1 MGDSTCLM
9 QPFSYT
15 AGLPNEAK
23 EGNPIHGLGQS
34 ISFGRF
40 MSESL
45 AWEKWSTFSHN
56 KYVEEAERYARPG
69 SVAQKKAFFEAHY
82 KTLAARKAAALL
94 EQANAAAAT
103 NATESEAQ
111 NPNPQMAETGS
122 IYDCKENNSEFVK
135 VQSSSVDEPQ
145 VLLENNMK
153 NEAFE
158 KNGVVVDKAEIT
170 DLEVKETIQVKN
182 NCVKVNQSRL
192 LGDDKELELSEGT
205 QMEKPLLKVKKVRHL
220 WVKVRLHFAPSTK
233 KWFFNRK
240 WGGKTN
246 EDEFEVTSKM
256 KPSQSSSK
264 VFANARTSNMPSSPA
279 KFKAP
284 LRPNNGNNLTPMT
297 KKSAMDISE
306 RKRSTPKSSHKSINF
321 THAKEFSKFTSTI
334 IRKIDGSRIDSN
346 SKASKECPTPL
357 RTPNQVSISGKPKQS
372 SATPWT
378 ENRSAR
384 TPVNSSAS
392 VSKTARGKWNFLP
405 TDCSKILSACRN
417 KSQSPGIFASF
428 NLRTE
433 ERAARRKQ
441 ARLSNINYLFYI
453 YCVVRGAKMQASV
466 YSTGGFVRLEEK
478 FNVIQEQ
485 KVQEQTTLKE
495 KAGTEFKKLRQS
507 FCFKARPLPDFYKE
521 RTPKDQI
528 QKVPLTKPE
537 SPGIGRK
544 STPCKASIV
553 ESKSSVPPHRKSSIK
568 NNCFMHV
575 SEKKNRTSARS
586 LSLRIAMSA
595 HENTSPNIQHA

>member
-34 ISFGRF
+34 ISFGRY

-111 NPNPQMAETGS
+111 NPNPRMAETGS

-170 DLEVKETIQVKN
+170 DLEVKETTQVKN
-182 NCVKVNQSRL
+182 NCVKANQSRL

-205 QMEKPLLKVKKVRHL
+205 QMEKPLLK
-220 WVKVRLHFAPSTK
+220 
-233 KWFFNRK
+233 
-240 WGGKTN
+240 GGKTN

-264 VFANARTSNMPSSPA
+264 VFANARTSKMPSSPA

-372 SATPWT
+372 SATPWS
-378 ENRSAR
+378 ENQSAR

-417 KSQSPGIFASF
+417 KSQSP
-428 NLRTE
+428 
-433 ERAARRKQ
+433 
-441 ARLSNINYLFYI
+441 
-453 YCVVRGAKMQASV
+453 
-466 YSTGGFVRLEEK
+466 EK

-485 KVQEQTTLKE
+485 KVQQQTTLKE

-586 LSLRIAMSA
+586 LASRIAMSA

>member
-69 SVAQKKAFFEAHY
+69 SVAQKKSFFEAHY

-111 NPNPQMAETGS
+111 NSNPQMAETGS

-153 NEAFE
+153 MEAFE

-170 DLEVKETIQVKN
+170 DLEVKETTQVKN

-192 LGDDKELELSEGT
+192 RGDDKELELSEGT
-205 QMEKPLLKVKKVRHL
+205 QMEKPLLK
-220 WVKVRLHFAPSTK
+220 
-233 KWFFNRK
+233 
-240 WGGKTN
+240 GGKTN

-264 VFANARTSNMPSSPA
+264 VFANARTSKMPSSPA

-357 RTPNQVSISGKPKQS
+357 RTPNQVSISGKLKKS
-372 SATPWT
+372 SATPWS

-441 ARLSNINYLFYI
+441 
-453 YCVVRGAKMQASV
+453 
-466 YSTGGFVRLEEK
+466 RLEEK

-485 KVQEQTTLKE
+485 KVQQQTTLKE

-544 STPCKASIV
+544 STPCKTSIV

-568 NNCFMHV
+568 NSCFMHV

-586 LSLRIAMSA
+586 LASRIAMSA
-595 HENTSPNIQHA
+595 HENTSPNIQHKV

>member
-1 MGDSTCLM
+1 MGESTCLM

-34 ISFGRF
+34 ISFGRY

-111 NPNPQMAETGS
+111 NPNPRMAETGS

-170 DLEVKETIQVKN
+170 DLEVKETTQVKN
-182 NCVKVNQSRL
+182 NCVKANQSRL

-205 QMEKPLLKVKKVRHL
+205 QMEKPLLK
-220 WVKVRLHFAPSTK
+220 
-233 KWFFNRK
+233 
-240 WGGKTN
+240 GGKTN
-246 EDEFEVTSKM
+246 EDEFEVTSEM

-264 VFANARTSNMPSSPA
+264 VFANARTSKMPSSPA
-279 KFKAP
+279 KFKPP

-372 SATPWT
+372 SATPWS
-378 ENRSAR
+378 ENQSAR

-441 ARLSNINYLFYI
+441 
-453 YCVVRGAKMQASV
+453 
-466 YSTGGFVRLEEK
+466 RLEEK

-485 KVQEQTTLKE
+485 KVQQQTTLKE

-553 ESKSSVPPHRKSSIK
+553 ESKSSVPPHRKSSTK

-586 LSLRIAMSA
+586 LASRIAMSA

>member
-1 MGDSTCLM
+1 MGESTCLM

-34 ISFGRF
+34 ISFGRY

-111 NPNPQMAETGS
+111 NPNPRMAETGS

-170 DLEVKETIQVKN
+170 DLEVKETTQVKN
-182 NCVKVNQSRL
+182 NCVKANQSRL

-205 QMEKPLLKVKKVRHL
+205 QMEKPLLK
-220 WVKVRLHFAPSTK
+220 
-233 KWFFNRK
+233 
-240 WGGKTN
+240 GGKTN
-246 EDEFEVTSKM
+246 EDEFEVTSEM

-264 VFANARTSNMPSSPA
+264 VFANARTSKMPSSPA
-279 KFKAP
+279 KFKPP

-334 IRKIDGSRIDSN
+334 IRKIDGSRIDLN

-357 RTPNQVSISGKPKQS
+357 RTPNLVSISGKPKQS
-372 SATPWT
+372 SATPWS
-378 ENRSAR
+378 ENQSAR

-433 ERAARRKQ
+433 ERAGRRKQ
-441 ARLSNINYLFYI
+441 
-453 YCVVRGAKMQASV
+453 
-466 YSTGGFVRLEEK
+466 RLEEK

-485 KVQEQTTLKE
+485 KVQQQTTLKE

-586 LSLRIAMSA
+586 LASRIAMSA

>member
-170 DLEVKETIQVKN
+170 DLEVKETTQVKN

-205 QMEKPLLKVKKVRHL
+205 QMEKPLLK
-220 WVKVRLHFAPSTK
+220 
-233 KWFFNRK
+233 
-240 WGGKTN
+240 GGKTN

-264 VFANARTSNMPSSPA
+264 VFANARTSKMPSSPA

-357 RTPNQVSISGKPKQS
+357 RTPNQVSISGKLKKS
-372 SATPWT
+372 SATPWS

-405 TDCSKILSACRN
+405 TDCSILSACRN

-441 ARLSNINYLFYI
+441 
-453 YCVVRGAKMQASV
+453 
-466 YSTGGFVRLEEK
+466 RLEEK

-485 KVQEQTTLKE
+485 KVQQQTTLKE

-544 STPCKASIV
+544 STPCKTSIV

-568 NNCFMHV
+568 NSCFMHV

-586 LSLRIAMSA
+586 LASRIAMSA
-595 HENTSPNIQHA
+595 HENTSPNIQHKV